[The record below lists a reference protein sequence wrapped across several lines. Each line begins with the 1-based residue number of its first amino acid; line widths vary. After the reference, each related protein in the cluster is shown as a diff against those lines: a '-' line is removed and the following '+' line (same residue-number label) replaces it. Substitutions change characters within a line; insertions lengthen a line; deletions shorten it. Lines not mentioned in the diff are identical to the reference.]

1 MKCTWQLERNAAS
14 AGVLGTVPPVKVVNA
29 EE

>member
-1 MKCTWQLERNAAS
+1 LEGNAAS
-14 AGVLGTVPPVKVVNA
+14 AGVLVTVPPVKVVSA